1 MAHDWLPYTHP
12 SWGPGKMLM
21 GDPHRQ
27 CKHCGA
33 VQKKITEHAWMRVTG
48 YRWLPLVGRC
58 AEVSDPS
65 PWNVF
70 LSGEQKDPVQA
81 RHHSE
86 AVLEAREVLK
96 LIDGVDLEV
105 LRATPTSAK
114 KRQRAAG
121 GPRVHKYNYW
131 VTADPI
137 MPEHVREEYRRE
149 GLQGT
154 LCGYVRPK
162 TTSIDSEVTCIHCLR
177 LMAKAKQD
185 GKCV

>member
-1 MAHDWLPYTHP
+1 
-12 SWGPGKMLM
+12 MLM

-27 CKHCGA
+27 CQNCGA
-33 VQKKITEHAWMRVTG
+33 VQKRLTEHAWMRVTG

-58 AEVSDPS
+58 AGVSDPS
-65 PWNVF
+65 LWNVF
-70 LSGEQKDPVQA
+70 LNGKQKDPVQA

-86 AVLEAREVLK
+86 AVLEARKALK

-105 LRATPTSAK
+105 LPTSPAPVN
-114 KRQRAAG
+114 KRQKVT
-121 GPRVHKYNYW
+121 GPRVHKYSHW
-131 VTADPI
+131 MTSDPI

-162 TTSIDSEVTCIHCLR
+162 TTSIAAEVTCTHCLR
-177 LMAKAKQD
+177 MMARAKQD